1 MNYELFI
8 TSLLPLRDIKLGVI
22 YHLCRLAYYLV
33 SVFTLWHQGQITD
46 VNPFPEYLLYWVAL
60 QIAFEIVRILIL
72 ILIKP
77 SGCNNWILIH
87 THFPHRDISALHIGK
102 ETMGIYHIYPIV

>member
-1 MNYELFI
+1 MNDL
-8 TSLLPLRDIKLGVI
+8 TPRLPLRDIELRVI
-22 YHLCRLAYYLV
+22 HHLCRLAYHLV

-60 QIAFEIVRILIL
+60 QIVFEIVRILIL

>member
-1 MNYELFI
+1 MNDL
-8 TSLLPLRDIKLGVI
+8 TPLLPLRDIEQRVI
-22 YHLCRLAYYLV
+22 HHLCRLAYHLV

-46 VNPFPEYLLYWVAL
+46 INPFPEYLFYWVAL

-77 SGCNNWILIH
+77 SSSNNRILIH
-87 THFPHRDISALHIGK
+87 THFPHRDISALHIGY
-102 ETMGIYHIYPIV
+102 ETMGIYHIYSIV

>member
-1 MNYELFI
+1 MNDL
-8 TSLLPLRDIKLGVI
+8 TPLLPLRDIKLGGI
-22 YHLCRLAYYLV
+22 YHLCRLAYHLV
-33 SVFTLWHQGQITD
+33 SVFTLWHQGQITEI
-46 VNPFPEYLLYWVAL
+46 NPFPEYLLNWVAL